1 VVGNP
6 WKTWLLV
13 RLETDEG
20 LNGFARTVEAAIYEL
35 GHLYAGQVQAK
46 HPYQSGDR
54 LPLSGQDRERR
65 EAGE

>member
-1 VVGNP
+1 MVGNP

-35 GHLYAGQVQAK
+35 GHLYVGQIQAK
-46 HPYQSGDR
+46 HPLLPGER
-54 LPLSGQDRERR
+54 LPVSGQEGERR
-65 EAGE
+65 EDGD